1 MLTYYYLIDYLTS
14 NLWLIWTL
22 ICVLALILEVS
33 SGTFY
38 LMCFALGAA
47 CSIVVSLFPVPFW
60 VQVLVFAVGSV
71 LSVYCVRP
79 FALRYLHPSKVDRLS
94 NADAL
99 LGREGVVIEAIRPD
113 RDGYV
118 KVDGDEWRAVAK
130 DGGSIAKGERV
141 RIVGRESIIV
151 TVEQI

>member
-1 MLTYYYLIDYLTS
+1 M
-14 NLWLIWTL
+14 
-22 ICVLALILEVS
+22 
-33 SGTFY
+33 
-38 LMCFALGAA
+38 
-47 CSIVVSLFPVPFW
+47 
-60 VQVLVFAVGSV
+60 QVLVFAVGSV

-79 FALRYLHPSKVDRLS
+79 FALRYLHPNKADRPS

>member
-1 MLTYYYLIDYLTS
+1 MIDYLTS

-47 CSIVVSLFPVPFW
+47 CSILVSLFAVPFW
-60 VQVLVFAVGSV
+60 LQVLAFAVASV

-79 FALRYLHPSKVDRLS
+79 FALRYLHPSHADRPS

-99 LGREGVVIEAIRPD
+99 IGREGIVIEAIRPD
-113 RDGYV
+113 
-118 KVDGDEWRAVAK
+118 KVDGDEWRAVAR

-151 TVEQI
+151 TVEQF

>member
-1 MLTYYYLIDYLTS
+1 MIDYLTS

-47 CSIVVSLFPVPFW
+47 CSIVVTLFATPFW
-60 VQVLVFAVGSV
+60 LQVLVFVIASV
-71 LSVYCVRP
+71 ISVFCVRP
-79 FALRYLHPSKVDRLS
+79 FVVRYLHPNHSDRPS

-99 LGREGVVIEAIRPD
+99 IGREGIVIEAIRPD

-130 DGGSIAKGERV
+130 DNGSIAKGERV
-141 RIVGRESIIV
+141 RIVARESIIV
-151 TVEQI
+151 TVELISQNQ

>member
-1 MLTYYYLIDYLTS
+1 MIDYLTS

-47 CSIVVSLFPVPFW
+47 CSIVVTLFSTPFW
-60 VQVLVFAVGSV
+60 LQVLVFVIASV
-71 LSVYCVRP
+71 ISVFCVRP
-79 FALRYLHPSKVDRLS
+79 FVLRYLHPVHSDRLS

-99 LGREGVVIEAIRPD
+99 IGREGIVIEAIRPD

-141 RIVGRESIIV
+141 RIVARESIIV
-151 TVEQI
+151 TVELISQNQ